1 MTDVAATRF
10 GPPLPDGGTIGVC
23 SPSGPYFNRSD
34 ILRPVEWWEAKGYR
48 VKLAD
53 GAWAKDD
60 YVAGSPEQ
68 RAADLNALF
77 ADPEVD
83 VIQVLWG
90 GTGAIDVLPHL
101 DYDLIAANPKALM
114 GYSDI
119 TNLHI
124 AIRQRT
130 GLATFHGPG
139 LGSMGIPERT
149 DFTWNSA
156 LEARDRADAL
166 ARASMLGRA
175 GGYGHVYAFPG
186 GEAFT
191 IETTGTRHAL
201 LDRPGPH
208 TNHYQDPELAA
219 MAPPASEG
227 STARLARLRTLL
239 AERDPRTPDQLMDMM
254 RDHDSAPQAICLHPD
269 PDEGE
274 EASACLF
281 SMVADV
287 EARRMWVAEGNP
299 CEHDY
304 FEIDLNDEDKLDTYP
319 PALQIQRT
327 NNQSVELRW
336 ESLANFRVQSRAD
349 LGQGNWVDEA
359 VTPYTQGSLRTVQLP
374 LISPNRFLR
383 LVCP

>member
-1 MTDVAATRF
+1 MGLMTDVAATRF

-60 YVAGSPEQ
+60 YVAGSPER

-124 AIRQRT
+124 ALRQRT

-156 LEARDRADAL
+156 LEAFRTGAAGPVPRDPDDPYVRAIAGGTVTAPIVGGNLFTFVHLIGTPFDPVFDGAILMFEEVHEPPYVIDVHLSHLTMAGKLRDRRRSRRGRAEGLRLERGPPRGAPHPVDRGC
-166 ARASMLGRA
+166 ARAASSPSGGPGAIQAASRPREASREHPAGRDRDLGRGRQGA
-175 GGYGHVYAFPG
+175 D
-186 GEAFT
+186 
-191 IETTGTRHAL
+191 
-201 LDRPGPH
+201 DRP
-208 TNHYQDPELAA
+208 TWRRAA
-219 MAPPASEG
+219 S
-227 STARLARLRTLL
+227 
-239 AERDPRTPDQLMDMM
+239 
-254 RDHDSAPQAICLHPD
+254 
-269 PDEGE
+269 
-274 EASACLF
+274 
-281 SMVADV
+281 
-287 EARRMWVAEGNP
+287 
-299 CEHDY
+299 
-304 FEIDLNDEDKLDTYP
+304 
-319 PALQIQRT
+319 
-327 NNQSVELRW
+327 
-336 ESLANFRVQSRAD
+336 
-349 LGQGNWVDEA
+349 
-359 VTPYTQGSLRTVQLP
+359 
-374 LISPNRFLR
+374 
-383 LVCP
+383 